1 MLPIARHTRAS
12 LELRDSF
19 YDLVKIQYSETACQE
34 DFIDRHCLGENS
46 RLRDCFV
53 ENSRPRD
60 CCAKKSRLRDVENR
74 SKNETARRLK
84 ISQNFARPL
93 FFERPFATPDIPMC
107 SFNNGLSNGSLFEIL
122 YILQGSFQFFTA
134 SFRTACPI
142 SKPSC

>member
-46 RLRDCFV
+46 RLQDCFV
-53 ENSRPRD
+53 ENSRLRD

-93 FFERPFATPDIPMC
+93 FFERPFATPGMDYKKITKNVTLETEA
-107 SFNNGLSNGSLFEIL
+107 SAGGFSGFVVRTV
-122 YILQGSFQFFTA
+122 YILLNLLLSTLFIT
-134 SFRTACPI
+134 
-142 SKPSC
+142 